1 MYVRLIVTA
10 TTHDRDTTVR
20 KWLNISKQADKRWPD
35 LITLPPYSPI
45 TVTLIYPDGGVF
57 DAQKVTSCDSRDFL
71 ADLSNQKRGGKE
83 KGSSRDA
90 VQVPRAHRL
99 AMCGFP

>member
-71 ADLSNQKRGGKE
+71 ADLSNQKRGGERKGQQQRRSA
-83 KGSSRDA
+83 GSS
-90 VQVPRAHRL
+90 
-99 AMCGFP
+99 CS